1 MRHRSR
7 QKEVEV
13 SLHTSYR
20 YAAGAESWLG
30 SAGLE
35 NHPRPSLREES
46 ARGVAPGV
54 EGRDGK
60 HSRTVQLSYQRS
72 PGSGK
77 MGNKLLRSPAEAS
90 SAPPFKI
97 LFGRRRRAG
106 QRQV

>member
-35 NHPRPSLREES
+35 NHPRP
-46 ARGVAPGV
+46 
-54 EGRDGK
+54 
-60 HSRTVQLSYQRS
+60 
-72 PGSGK
+72 
-77 MGNKLLRSPAEAS
+77 
-90 SAPPFKI
+90 
-97 LFGRRRRAG
+97 
-106 QRQV
+106 